1 PQALDAA
8 SDGALEA
15 AATGD
20 LEVREARAVEDLG
33 NPQLL
38 GRREAPSKRLLP
50 EQPDGRVRQARHAGS
65 LAPLHRQVSPMEV
78 QELRPGLWRW
88 TGEHPEWEH
97 AEQWGPEVGSVY
109 AELEEAVVVVDPLV
123 PTDGEQRFWEA
134 LDRDVERAGRPLH
147 VLLTVHW
154 HERSVAAVL
163 DRYHATL
170 WRPEEKGE
178 LPKGVHAETVHG
190 GDWAEALFFLEPYRT
205 LVAGDL
211 LIERDEHL

>member
-1 PQALDAA
+1 MD
-8 SDGALEA
+8 
-15 AATGD
+15 
-20 LEVREARAVEDLG
+20 
-33 NPQLL
+33 
-38 GRREAPSKRLLP
+38 
-50 EQPDGRVRQARHAGS
+50 
-65 LAPLHRQVSPMEV
+65 V

-88 TGEHPEWEH
+88 TGAHPEWEH
-97 AEQWGPEVGSVY
+97 SEQWGPEVGSVY
-109 AELEEAVVVVDPLV
+109 AELQEAVVVVDPLV
-123 PTDGEQRFWEA
+123 PADDEERFWAA

-178 LPKGVHAETVHG
+178 LPNGVHAETVHG
-190 GDWAEALFFLEPYRT
+190 SDWVEALFFLEPHRA

-211 LIERDEHL
+211 LIERGGRLELPVEWFPKDEREWAERELKPDLRRRLAALPIELVLVSHGAPVLEDGAAALERALS